1 MKTIQ
6 QINNELQKLL
16 PLIAAERKAEI
27 DEYAE
32 KVNSQPLSEQRK
44 LGFCRYPMKVSNQLF
59 NRGEHL
65 MIILT
70 QEGGPDDLPKGS
82 GLFKSGQTIKLFQKD
97 GEPEEYATGVI
108 NNSDKDQLTVTLN
121 TDCMKDWMLG
131 RGLCVQ
137 LVFDSSTYREMDKAV
152 TRMIETTDPDMIK
165 LKMALYGGAAPEF
178 VEDTPFIN
186 DTRLNQS
193 QNEAL
198 RLINAAQDVAVVHG
212 PPGTGKTTTL
222 VRAIIMTLRTEKR
235 VLVCAPSNAAAD
247 LITENLAN
255 LFINVVRIGQPARID
270 DVVHNNTLDYRIAA
284 HPNYKD
290 IKKLRRKADECHR
303 MAGKYKRNFT
313 DKERREKQEYYR
325 EAKALSEEA
334 DNLAFYISNDIVTNA
349 QVITCTLV
357 GSTYKEISDLM
368 FRTVFIDEAAQ
379 ALEPACLIPIL
390 KGARVIF
397 AGDHCQLPPTV
408 KTREAISGGLKYTL
422 FEKVIAR
429 GGNSVMLNEQYRMNE
444 MIMQFSNQ
452 QFYGSQLMANQSC
465 AHSTIFPGDNPME
478 FIDLAGM
485 GFSEKTE
492 PRTMSTYNDEE
503 AEILVHYLK
512 SYMEI
517 VEEQSRAHTITG
529 IGIISPYK
537 AQADT
542 IARHMKKCGM
552 PDYVKAI
559 TTIDTADSFQGREKD
574 IIVISMTRCNAKGEI
589 GFLNDHRR
597 MNVAMTRAKK
607 KLIILGDSATISH
620 SKFYDDFV
628 NFCTSNNCYKSAFE
642 IIEY

>member
-6 QINNELQKLL
+6 QINNELMKLM
-16 PLIAAERKAEI
+16 PLIEAERKAEI

-32 KVNSQPLSEQRK
+32 KVNTQPLSEQRK
-44 LGFCRYPMKVSNQLF
+44 MGFCRYPLRVSNQLF

-65 MIILT
+65 MIVLQ
-70 QEGGPDDLPKGS
+70 QEGGPDDLPKNT

-97 GEPEEYATGVI
+97 GDPEECATGVI

-131 RGLCVQ
+131 RGLCAQ
-137 LVFDSSTYREMDKAV
+137 LVFDPSTYREMEKAV
-152 TRMIETTDPDMIK
+152 SRMAETTDPDMIK
-165 LKMALYGGAAPEF
+165 LKLALYGGAAPEF
-178 VEDTPFIN
+178 VEDTPFIS
-186 DTRLNQS
+186 DTRLNAS

-198 RLINAAQDVAVVHG
+198 RLINSAQDVAVVHG

-247 LITENLAN
+247 LITEKLAN
-255 LFINVVRIGQPARID
+255 LYINVVRIGQPARID
-270 DVVHNNTLDYRIAA
+270 DVVLSNTLDYKIAA

-290 IKKLRRKADECHR
+290 IKKMRRKADEYHR
-303 MAGKYKRNFT
+303 MAGKYKRNYT

-334 DNLAFYISNDIVTNA
+334 DNLAYYISNDIVSNA

-357 GSTYKEISDLM
+357 GSTYREISDLM

-390 KGARVIF
+390 KGARVVF

-408 KTREAISGGLKYTL
+408 KTREAISGGLRNTL

-429 GGNSVMLNEQYRMNE
+429 PGVSVMLSEQYRMNE

-452 QFYGSQLMANQSC
+452 QFYNSQLTANAAC
-465 AHSTIFPGDNPME
+465 AKATIFGGDNAME

-492 PRTMSTYNDEE
+492 PKTMSTYNDEE
-503 AEILVHYLK
+503 AEILVQYLK
-512 SYMEI
+512 SYLEI
-517 VEEQSRAHTITG
+517 VEDQGKMHTISG

-542 IARHMKKCGM
+542 IARRMKKCGM
-552 PDYVKAI
+552 PDYVRAL

-574 IIVISMTRCNAKGEI
+574 IIVISMTRCNQKGEI

-597 MNVAMTRAKK
+597 MNVAMTRAKR
-607 KLIILGDSATISH
+607 KLIIFGDSATISH
-620 SKFYDDFV
+620 SKFYEDFV
-628 NFCTSNNCYKSAFE
+628 KFCEYNNCYKSAFE